1 MLSRDGEHG
10 GCESVMCKSLVKGK
24 SAAELIEFDRV
35 SMADLFK
42 LKISPFR
49 RVRVMYPECWHIML
63 EGHCMGD

>member
-1 MLSRDGEHG
+1 
-10 GCESVMCKSLVKGK
+10 MCKSLVKGK
-24 SAAELIEFDRV
+24 SADELIEFDRV

-42 LKISPFR
+42 LKIRPFR